1 MEGEGLDVG
10 EQGWFES
17 RINLLVQKMMLVI
30 LKDKIEKVL
39 QC

>member
-17 RINLLVQKMMLVI
+17 GIKLLVQKIMLVVP
-30 LKDKIEKVL
+30 KDKIEKVL

>member
-17 RINLLVQKMMLVI
+17 RIKLLVQKIMLVVP
-30 LKDKIEKVL
+30 KDKIEKVL
-39 QC
+39 RC